1 MFTRALGEIIALGAV
16 AGWTVSALAFETA
29 AKRIG
34 SVPVNTIRMVI
45 AAFILILI
53 NAFRGLPPWPAGIS
67 RSAGVLLAFGG
78 ALGQSGGMIFAKLGM
93 RGIDAMSATFIR
105 TLGGIAGFLAL
116 VLLTGAAARIMAGLR
131 NTPAMLR
138 ISIGALAGPVLG
150 VSAVLASMNHS
161 PAGFVSAIIAVIP
174 VVIILPSIHRN
185 DGSAVLNRVESL
197 HSYGKTFGKS
207 LKDFGK
213 PMSRRLVDVEL
224 SPFHGRDASSGHSE
238 FLTECF
244 PAHPQ
249 APAIVPEGLD
259 GRIIGAHLPV
269 PVRLSNSD
277 VLFPVIEDPDIPIVF
292 SQEIQQFGRNRLAGN
307 FNTGHFHDCL
317 HNIPQSSAYSRLKS
331 SNMQPTGNSSDSE
344 TLSSWCP
351 VN

>member
-34 SVPVNTIRMVI
+34 SVPVNIIRMVM
-45 AAFILILI
+45 AALILILI
-53 NAFRGLPPWPAGIS
+53 NALRGLPPWPAGITAADFTWLIASGFVGFFIGDLLLFRSYLIIGS
-67 RSAGVLLAFGG
+67 RMAMLIMSLSPPVSALLDRLVFGTLLTPWDAAGMILTMIGVALALSGTLPGRPPSEKPADGETRGVPVRETRPVFAGVLLAFGG

-174 VVIILPSIHRN
+174 VVIILPSIH
-185 DGSAVLNRVESL
+185 L
-197 HSYGKTFGKS
+197 
-207 LKDFGK
+207 LKDKVRTREVLGAA
-213 PMSRRLVDVEL
+213 VAVT
-224 SPFHGRDASSGHSE
+224 GV
-238 FLTECF
+238 
-244 PAHPQ
+244 
-249 APAIVPEGLD
+249 IVL
-259 GRIIGAHLPV
+259 
-269 PVRLSNSD
+269 
-277 VLFPVIEDPDIPIVF
+277 IV
-292 SQEIQQFGRNRLAGN
+292 
-307 FNTGHFHDCL
+307 T
-317 HNIPQSSAYSRLKS
+317 
-331 SNMQPTGNSSDSE
+331 
-344 TLSSWCP
+344 
-351 VN
+351 